1 MTKHLIAIAIAAV
14 ALQGCAT
21 QAPPAQIVGED
32 VDGIAKTC
40 TPSPVDFGKGTTAS
54 ATIALTNDGWCAVR
68 AVEADGKAFQ
78 LALVRARP
86 EHGRVL
92 IQPVNGRTRIEYTA
106 DNRYVG
112 PDRFTVVLR
121 SKTPNTPDS
130 TLQVAVTVSMGES
143 VAPVPAAVPST
154 PTRAPAARTPARPAP
169 ARAR

>member
-1 MTKHLIAIAIAAV
+1 MTRHLIAIAAAAI

-21 QAPPAQIVGED
+21 QAPPAQVVGED

-40 TPSPVDFGKGTTAS
+40 TASPVDLSKSPTAN
-54 ATIALTNDGWCAVR
+54 ATITLTNDGWCAVR
-68 AVEADGKAFQ
+68 AVETDGKPFQ

-92 IQPVNGRTRIEYTA
+92 IQPVSGRTRIEYTA

-112 PDRFTVVLR
+112 PDRFTIVLR

-130 TLQVAVTVSMGES
+130 TLQVAVTVAMGES
-143 VAPVPAAVPST
+143 VAPVPPPASAPA
-154 PTRAPAARTPARPAP
+154 PATRARAPARPAP
-169 ARAR
+169 ARTR